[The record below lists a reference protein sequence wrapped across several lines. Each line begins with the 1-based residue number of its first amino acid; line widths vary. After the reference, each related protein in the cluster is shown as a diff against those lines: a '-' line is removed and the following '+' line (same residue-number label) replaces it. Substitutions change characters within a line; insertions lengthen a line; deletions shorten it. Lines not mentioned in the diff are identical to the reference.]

1 MKKLVPALLVATL
14 TLCALFNILVFPVA
28 AFADETGTQTVPA
41 IDTTD
46 EAYVF
51 LNDFVTKFPDRSS
64 SISGENELKAVRYL
78 KTKFDE
84 VASQY
89 GLQG

>member
-51 LNDFVTKFPDRSS
+51 F
-64 SISGENELKAVRYL
+64 E
-78 KTKFDE
+78 
-84 VASQY
+84 
-89 GLQG
+89 

>member
-14 TLCALFNILVFPVA
+14 TLCALLDIFVFPVV

-64 SISGENELKAVRYL
+64 SISGENEVKALEYL
-78 KTKFDE
+78 DTTFDD
-84 VASQY
+84 VA
-89 GLQG
+89 LQ